1 MLFPKGEK
9 NWTKSINCMLIEKGL
24 ASIKKFT
31 DEDEDLPEEINE
43 WFDIEEEVKESQI
56 KRWQYGGA

>member
-1 MLFPKGEK
+1 M
-9 NWTKSINCMLIEKGL
+9 NCILIEKGL
-24 ASIKKFT
+24 ASLRKFN

-56 KRWQYGGA
+56 KIWQYGGA